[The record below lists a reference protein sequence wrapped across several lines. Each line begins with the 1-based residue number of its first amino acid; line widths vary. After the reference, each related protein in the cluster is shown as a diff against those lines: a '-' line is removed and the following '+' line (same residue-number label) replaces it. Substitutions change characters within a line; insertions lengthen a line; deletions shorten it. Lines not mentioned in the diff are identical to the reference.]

1 MRALRAVLAAL
12 LLLGALSVYF
22 NSDKVDDWASNQ
34 AIGGDDEGLSLLGIQ
49 TEEKWLVLQVEFPNS
64 PFSSAMASNLL
75 IGDGSAEEYID
86 QMTAGES
93 TLSVT
98 LFDEVW
104 QAPH

>member
-1 MRALRAVLAAL
+1 
-12 LLLGALSVYF
+12 
-22 NSDKVDDWASNQ
+22 
-34 AIGGDDEGLSLLGIQ
+34 
-49 TEEKWLVLQVEFPNS
+49 
-64 PFSSAMASNLL
+64 MASNLL

-104 QAPH
+104 QAPHGVKKWGEDVADERDHGADGNGGGIVAKIYANPIITNSVISGHRVAFTKGIS